1 MTDDPHRDGEE
12 GVWRL
17 GGYDTFDRH
26 DYGLDG
32 RYASRAEAE
41 AAARER
47 LAHLERIQPS
57 ASSGGQGRYGIQDRV
72 YIIAPDGSVSRFTG

>member
-1 MTDDPHRDGEE
+1 MTDDPHRDKEE
-12 GVWRL
+12 GCWRL
-17 GGYDTFDRH
+17 AGHDTFEGT

-47 LAHLERIQPS
+47 LARLERIQPS

-72 YIIAPDGSVSRFTG
+72 YIIAPDGSASRFTG

>member
-1 MTDDPHRDGEE
+1 MTDDPNQDREE
-12 GVWRL
+12 RGWRL
-17 GGYDTFDRH
+17 GGYDTFDRT
-26 DYGLDG
+26 DYGIDG

-41 AAARER
+41 EAARER